1 MSNEESQPLPS
12 LLKDLAG
19 HPFLKGLDARH
30 LNILAECSME
40 ASFKAGETIFRE
52 GDPANR
58 FYLLKNGCVSLETS
72 NGAVV
77 QTIGAGDVLGWSW
90 LFPPYFWS
98 FDARAVEPTEA
109 IFIYGSRLRE
119 LCEADHNLGYEIMKR
134 TAVVVIQRL
143 MSTRQQLAARIP
155 TTR

>member
-1 MSNEESQPLPS
+1 MSNGESKSLPPFF
-12 LLKDLAG
+12 KDLAD
-19 HPFLKGLDARH
+19 HPFLNGLDARH
-30 LNILAECSME
+30 LNTLAECAMQT
-40 ASFKAGETIFRE
+40 SFKAGETIFRQ

-58 FYLLKNGCVSLETS
+58 FYLLKNGRVSLETS

-119 LCEADHNLGYEIMKR
+119 LCEADHDLGYEIMKR
-134 TAVVVIQRL
+134 TATVVIQRL
-143 MSTRQQLAARIP
+143 MSTRQQLASRSSA
-155 TTR
+155 TR